1 MRECLYLTQSLCFDL
16 QNGFCRAFP
25 GVPKCLDCG
34 TAEDDLP
41 ASRYCRFLEFR
52 K

>member
-1 MRECLYLTQSLCFDL
+1 MIVTVCLMF

-34 TAEDDLP
+34 TADDDLP